1 MRKTDRTIEE
11 RKAIKKTQAF
21 WRYFIAQG
29 GKGRGFEFD
38 QQWLDFYCFLDDV
51 GHKQSHC
58 VLERINEDQPYS
70 KENFKWVHKI
80 RPRGSVK
87 VYVKGVQ
94 MTPHHASKVLGVS
107 ASALY
112 GRIMRY
118 GSGNA
123 SKSFGVK
130 RRALSAVKHIP
141 TPKITRDPKR
151 VVVQDEYCPLK
162 KAEKEGLLV
171 RVETGQPSVSFCL
184 HNKLFNVARIVRRG
198 GRKYLDDLGSFKTL
212 EQAQIACQFL

>member
-38 QQWLDFYCFLDDV
+38 KTWLDFYCFLKDV
-51 GHKQSHC
+51 GHKPSHSA
-58 VLERINEDQPYS
+58 LERINEDQPYS
-70 KENFKWVHKI
+70 KENVKWVH
-80 RPRGSVK
+80 RVQPNGSVTLE
-87 VYVKGVQ
+87 VNGVK
-94 MTPHHASKVLGVS
+94 MTTWAASKVLGVS

-118 GSGNA
+118 GSVNA

-171 RVETGQPSVSFCL
+171 RAGLGEPSVSFCP

-198 GRKYLDDLGSFKTL
+198 ERKYLDDLGSFKTL
-212 EQAQIACQFL
+212 EQAQTACQFL